1 MANYR
6 SNVCSCWR
14 CAGTGDKYD
23 SLIHRSSGDSEYY
36 RGAFEEEREEQEEQ
50 QEGQEMSAPDLTWL
64 HDIESAEDEPY
75 RNASLSNWKPVEEQ
89 ELCEE
94 GEE

>member
-36 RGAFEEEREEQEEQ
+36 RGAFEEEREEQEE
-50 QEGQEMSAPDLTWL
+50 
-64 HDIESAEDEPY
+64 
-75 RNASLSNWKPVEEQ
+75 
-89 ELCEE
+89 
-94 GEE
+94 